1 MKRDEICNKIFDVLR
16 EVNPKLEQSEISE
29 EDSFFDYDIDS
40 LKLIELGLR
49 VESTFGQELNLDDWI
64 DQESQ
69 KENNAYSI
77 SSFVEFVLNNV
88 KK

>member
-77 SSFVEFVLNNV
+77 SSFVTFVLNNV

>member
-1 MKRDEICNKIFDVLR
+1 MKRDEICSKIFDVLR
-16 EVNPKLEQSEISE
+16 EINPKLRLSEISE

-77 SSFVEFVLNNV
+77 SSFVTFVLNNV